1 MNFNS
6 MTEDQLLGYF
16 RDFYKDFYGVRP
28 TFYTVEQ
35 ARNRAFLLDEI
46 QKLENAFENMAKTAQ
61 GRAALESNGW
71 VLAWSNL
78 TMTSY

>member
-35 ARNRAFLLDEI
+35 AANRAFLLNEI

-71 VLAWSNL
+71 VLA
-78 TMTSY
+78 

>member
-35 ARNRAFLLDEI
+35 ARNRAFLLNEI

-71 VLAWSNL
+71 VIA
-78 TMTSY
+78 

>member
-1 MNFNS
+1 MNFDR

-28 TFYTVEQ
+28 SFYTVEQ
-35 ARNRAFLLDEI
+35 ARNRAFLLNEI

-71 VLAWSNL
+71 VLA
-78 TMTSY
+78 

>member
-35 ARNRAFLLDEI
+35 ARNRAFLLNEI

-71 VLAWSNL
+71 VLA
-78 TMTSY
+78 

>member
-1 MNFNS
+1 MNFDR

-35 ARNRAFLLDEI
+35 AQNRAFLLDEI

-71 VLAWSNL
+71 VLA
-78 TMTSY
+78 

>member
-1 MNFNS
+1 MNFDR

-35 ARNRAFLLDEI
+35 ARNRAFLLNEI

-71 VLAWSNL
+71 VLA
-78 TMTSY
+78 

>member
-1 MNFNS
+1 MNFDR

-71 VLAWSNL
+71 ALA
-78 TMTSY
+78 

>member
-1 MNFNS
+1 MNFDK

-28 TFYTVEQ
+28 SFYTVEQ

-71 VLAWSNL
+71 VLA
-78 TMTSY
+78 

>member
-1 MNFNS
+1 MNFDR

-35 ARNRAFLLDEI
+35 AANRAFLLDEI

-71 VLAWSNL
+71 VLA
-78 TMTSY
+78 

>member
-1 MNFNS
+1 MNFDR

-35 ARNRAFLLDEI
+35 AANRAFLLDEI

-71 VLAWSNL
+71 VIA
-78 TMTSY
+78 

>member
-28 TFYTVEQ
+28 SFYTPEQ
-35 ARNRAFLLDEI
+35 AANRAFLLDEI
-46 QKLENAFENMAKTAQ
+46 QKLENAFENMTKTAQ

-71 VLAWSNL
+71 VIA
-78 TMTSY
+78 

>member
-1 MNFNS
+1 MNFDR

-71 VLAWSNL
+71 VIA
-78 TMTSY
+78 

>member
-1 MNFNS
+1 MNFDR

-71 VLAWSNL
+71 VLA
-78 TMTSY
+78 

>member
-1 MNFNS
+1 MNFDR

-28 TFYTVEQ
+28 SFYTVEQ

-71 VLAWSNL
+71 VLA
-78 TMTSY
+78 

>member
-1 MNFNS
+1 MNFDK

-71 VLAWSNL
+71 VLA
-78 TMTSY
+78 

>member
-35 ARNRAFLLDEI
+35 AANRAFLLDEI

-71 VLAWSNL
+71 VLA
-78 TMTSY
+78 

>member
-16 RDFYKDFYGVRP
+16 RDFYKYFYGVRP
-28 TFYTVEQ
+28 SFYTPEQ
-35 ARNRAFLLDEI
+35 AANRAFLLDEI

-71 VLAWSNL
+71 VIA
-78 TMTSY
+78 

>member
-28 TFYTVEQ
+28 SFYTPEQ
-35 ARNRAFLLDEI
+35 AANRAFLLDEI
-46 QKLENAFENMAKTAQ
+46 QKLENAFENMTKTAQ

-71 VLAWSNL
+71 VIAWSNL
-78 TMTSY
+78 TMMSY

>member
-1 MNFNS
+1 MNFDR

-28 TFYTVEQ
+28 SFYTPEQ
-35 ARNRAFLLDEI
+35 AANRAFLLDEI
-46 QKLENAFENMAKTAQ
+46 QKLENAFENMTKTAQ

-71 VLAWSNL
+71 VLA
-78 TMTSY
+78 

>member
-1 MNFNS
+1 MNFDR

-35 ARNRAFLLDEI
+35 ARNRAFLLNEI

-71 VLAWSNL
+71 VIA
-78 TMTSY
+78 

>member
-71 VLAWSNL
+71 VLA
-78 TMTSY
+78 

>member
-1 MNFNS
+1 MNFDR

-28 TFYTVEQ
+28 SFYTVEQ
-35 ARNRAFLLDEI
+35 AANRAFLLDEI

-71 VLAWSNL
+71 VLA
-78 TMTSY
+78 